1 MVEYLLVSEGGD
13 DIRGCQRSPT
23 DSQFSVSSSS
33 IHSFSCTSPSSSSF
47 SMANNTELWL
57 VYHQTSRTSKPATA
71 QLIDLELQHPLTDL
85 EDVLEH
91 IFQQGFVDAKY
102 RSMTWWEQHDGVSV
116 KATHGVQELLKLGVG
131 RSPET
136 ALRLVIGK

>member
-1 MVEYLLVSEGGD
+1 
-13 DIRGCQRSPT
+13 
-23 DSQFSVSSSS
+23 
-33 IHSFSCTSPSSSSF
+33 
-47 SMANNTELWL
+47 MANNTELWL
-57 VYHQTSRTSKPATA
+57 VYHQTSRTSKLATA

>member
-1 MVEYLLVSEGGD
+1 
-13 DIRGCQRSPT
+13 
-23 DSQFSVSSSS
+23 
-33 IHSFSCTSPSSSSF
+33 
-47 SMANNTELWL
+47 MANNTELWL

-116 KATHGVQELLKLGVG
+116 KATHGVQELLNLGVG
-131 RSPET
+131 RSYET
-136 ALRLVIGK
+136 ALRLDVGE